1 MRNDTLLTPP
11 ASYGA
16 VNSDEENDGSYE
28 IPPSFAIS
36 LEQRFDDDDHPDSLS
51 QKLLTRAQSFRLP
64 HDTERG
70 FHGTQLKLSSF
81 SRPHIEHESL
91 SRQLDLLLS
100 IPLFAICPVSTITRN
115 CYVSPFNKK

>member
-1 MRNDTLLTPP
+1 LTPP

-36 LEQRFDDDDHPDSLS
+36 LEQHFDDDDHPDSLS

-64 HDTERG
+64 HNT
-70 FHGTQLKLSSF
+70 
-81 SRPHIEHESL
+81 ESL

-100 IPLFAICPVSTITRN
+100 IPLFAICPVSSITRN
-115 CYVSPFNKK
+115 CYFSPFNKK